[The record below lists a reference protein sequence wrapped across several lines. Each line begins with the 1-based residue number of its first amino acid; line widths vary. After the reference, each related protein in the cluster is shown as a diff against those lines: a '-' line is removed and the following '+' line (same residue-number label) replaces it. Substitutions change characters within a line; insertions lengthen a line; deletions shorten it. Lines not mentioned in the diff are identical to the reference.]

1 MGLIALDKM
10 IMNILKLKLLVVK
23 HKSEKL
29 KENMIGI
36 LVAKMKANLK
46 MMTMK
51 MKKMMMMKRKMIK
64 KIIRK
69 MIKRKMIK
77 RKMIVKQE

>member
-1 MGLIALDKM
+1 MGSIALDKM

-51 MKKMMMMKRKMIK
+51 MKKMMKRKMIK

-69 MIKRKMIK
+69 MIKRKMI
-77 RKMIVKQE
+77 VKQE

>member
-1 MGLIALDKM
+1 MGSIALDKM

-51 MKKMMMMKRKMIK
+51 MKKMKMMMKRKMIK
-64 KIIRK
+64 KTI
-69 MIKRKMIK
+69 RKMIK